1 MAASAA
7 GAAAALA
14 SRQLLR
20 APGGGRPLVAA
31 AAAAAVAGLP
41 RRGGTLPSARGTRGL
56 ADASPAAP
64 VPSGAA
70 APPPSGAISGDLK
83 AGTTSSGMPVA
94 AAGAAAAPLTPT
106 ELSALS
112 GVPVEHAGRR
122 LRIFQQPRPAT
133 QQGRGSKT
141 RVWMAAWEK
150 LGDVDRWTNPLMVRM
165 GGGGGGGGWGG
176 FGGECCGDGR
186 LAPHLCVSLQR
197 MLAAAT
203 AVSTDA
209 GVNSFFFVQLPG
221 VWALLLT
228 VIVAFFLV
236 SRSSRVS
243 SRPRTR
249 DPPPP
254 PSYPQGWTST
264 ADPLSQLSVRF
275 PSREAAEAYAVRN
288 GYTYVVDAAPEAA
301 ENVRSFSAYGKSM
314 VHQWRHDD
322 IPVYAADAEDGPGAG
337 R

>member
-14 SRQLLR
+14 SQQLLR
-20 APGGGRPLVAA
+20 ATGGGRSMVAA
-31 AAAAAVAGLP
+31 ATAAAVIGLP
-41 RRGGTLPSARGTRGL
+41 RYGGAVPSPYGTRGL
-56 ADASPAAP
+56 ADAPPAAP
-64 VPSGAA
+64 VP
-70 APPPSGAISGDLK
+70 GDRK
-83 AGTTSSGMPVA
+83 AGTTSSDTPVA
-94 AAGAAAAPLTPT
+94 AAGAAAAPLTPA

-141 RVWMAAWEK
+141 RMWMAAWEK
-150 LGDVDRWTNPLMVRM
+150 LGDVDRWTNPLM
-165 GGGGGGGGWGG
+165 
-176 FGGECCGDGR
+176 
-186 LAPHLCVSLQR
+186 
-197 MLAAAT
+197 
-203 AVSTDA
+203 
-209 GVNSFFFVQLPG
+209 
-221 VWALLLT
+221 
-228 VIVAFFLV
+228 
-236 SRSSRVS
+236 
-243 SRPRTR
+243 
-249 DPPPP
+249 
-254 PSYPQGWTST
+254 GWTST

-314 VHQWRHDD
+314 VHQWRHDA
-322 IPVYAADAEDGPGAG
+322 IPVYAADAEDGPGGG

>member
-20 APGGGRPLVAA
+20 VPGGGRPLVA

-41 RRGGTLPSARGTRGL
+41 RRGGALPAAARGARAL
-56 ADASPAAP
+56 SADAPTSTALPPAAP
-64 VPSGAA
+64 VPSGGAA
-70 APPPSGAISGDLK
+70 APPRDDLSGGAE
-83 AGTTSSGMPVA
+83 AGSTSSGSPVA
-94 AAGAAAAPLTPT
+94 AAGSAAAPLTPA

-150 LGDVDRWTNPLMVRM
+150 LGDVDRWTNPLM
-165 GGGGGGGGWGG
+165 
-176 FGGECCGDGR
+176 
-186 LAPHLCVSLQR
+186 
-197 MLAAAT
+197 
-203 AVSTDA
+203 
-209 GVNSFFFVQLPG
+209 
-221 VWALLLT
+221 
-228 VIVAFFLV
+228 
-236 SRSSRVS
+236 
-243 SRPRTR
+243 
-249 DPPPP
+249 
-254 PSYPQGWTST
+254 GWTST

-314 VHQWRHDD
+314 VHQWRHDAV
-322 IPVYAADAEDGPGAG
+322 PVYAADADDGPGEG